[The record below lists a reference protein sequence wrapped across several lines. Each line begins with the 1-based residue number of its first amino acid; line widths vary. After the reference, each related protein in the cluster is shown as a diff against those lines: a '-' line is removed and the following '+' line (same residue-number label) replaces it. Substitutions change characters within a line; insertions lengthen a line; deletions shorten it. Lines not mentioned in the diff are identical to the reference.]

1 MEVEEWL
8 ERPGNSYHVT
18 SCEVDV
24 GGPGPTTNWFALYI
38 LEKEFPTSQ
47 TEYLCLGSCL
57 VMEYLMM
64 KYLMMKYLMM
74 KNSTLFDC
82 NPLPSPDHLASTRC
96 YFM

>member
-38 LEKEFPTSQ
+38 LEREFPTSQ
-47 TEYLCLGSCL
+47 
-57 VMEYLMM
+57 MEYSLIM
-64 KYLMMKYLMM
+64 
-74 KNSTLFDC
+74 SRA
-82 NPLPSPDHLASTRC
+82 LPCDGVLDDEE
-96 YFM
+96 